1 MMFSNPNKM
10 PPDEQMLY
18 YKRLI
23 GEIAKVIFFGVI
35 LLGFYSS
42 CYQPHR
48 IPSGSMIPS
57 LMIGDYI
64 LVDKSAYGLRLPF
77 SESFNGGIFLN
88 EKSDPKRGD
97 IVVFKY
103 PENPRLNYIK
113 RVIGLPG
120 DVVEMR
126 DNRWIINNVPE
137 EIHGPFE
144 ILDPHQE
151 IEDRFL
157 EQDIVEYH
165 SILDDREYRFFKKR
179 DENNPSNIGQV
190 VLGPDEFFMSGDNRD
205 FSEDSRHWGS
215 VHRSLIRGKAIL
227 VWLNLTSPFSK
238 QGFRSKSKRI
248 GTRLD

>member
-1 MMFSNPNKM
+1 MIPNPNNM
-10 PPDEQMLY
+10 EPEEQMLY

-23 GEIAKVIFFGVI
+23 GEIAKVALFILV

-64 LVDKSAYGLRLPF
+64 LVDKKAYGLRLPF
-77 SESFNGGIFLN
+77 SESFEGGIFLN
-88 EKSDPKRGD
+88 ERTDPKRGD

-120 DVVEMR
+120 DTVEMR
-126 DNRWIINNVPE
+126 ENRWLINGVAE
-137 EIHGPFE
+137 EVHGPFE

-151 IEDRFL
+151 IESRFL
-157 EQDIVEYH
+157 EQGIVEYH
-165 SILDDREYRFFKKR
+165 SRLDDQEYRFFKKR
-179 DENNPSNIGQV
+179 NEEAPSTIGKIII
-190 VLGPDEFFMSGDNRD
+190 GPDEFFMVGDNRD
-205 FSEDSRHWGS
+205 FSQDSRHWGS
-215 VHRSLIRGKAIL
+215 VHRSLIRGKAIF

-238 QGFRSKSKRI
+238 EGFRSKSERI
-248 GTRLD
+248 GTRL

>member
-1 MMFSNPNKM
+1 MFSNPNNL
-10 PPDEQMLY
+10 PPEEQMIY

-23 GEIAKVIFFGVI
+23 SEVAKIAIFGFF
-35 LLGFYSS
+35 LLSFYSS

-77 SESFNGGIFLN
+77 SESFNGGLFLN
-88 EKSDPKRGD
+88 KKKDPKRGD

-120 DVVEMR
+120 DTVEMR
-126 DNRWIINNVPE
+126 ENKWYINNVSE
-137 EIHGPFE
+137 EVHGPFE
-144 ILDPHQE
+144 ILDPNNE
-151 IEDRFL
+151 IENRFL
-157 EQDIVEYH
+157 EAGLVEYH
-165 SILDDREYRFFKKR
+165 AKIDQREYRFFKKQL
-179 DENNPSNIGQV
+179 DETPANIGKV
-190 VLGPDEFFMSGDNRD
+190 VLGPDEFFVVGDNRD

-227 VWLNLTSPFSK
+227 VWLNITSPFSK
-238 QGFRSKSKRI
+238 EGFRSKSERL